1 MGAVHLRAMMAIP
14 QGYASRTTLAD
25 VQLFL
30 WDTYSYVRNL
40 LAVKSLT

>member
-1 MGAVHLRAMMAIP
+1 MGAVYLRAMMALP

-40 LAVKSLT
+40 LADKSLT